1 MASLHLPVLTIVI
14 DHSRDPNSC
23 HFEWCVIGQQ
33 YEKGIREIGCR
44 GKGTIVRR
52 EESERRVV
60 SLRGVVNFSMYVTFR
75 NSYEFVYFYI
85 CSSPIEITDNGV
97 NVDLNDALAS
107 NKNCIISRIPYCV
120 SFFQNFRLL
129 FTPYFIYYFHRFN
142 DNVCLQY

>member
-23 HFEWCVIGQQ
+23 HFEWCVIGWQ

-60 SLRGVVNFSMYVTFR
+60 SLRGRWWIFLCMVTFR

-85 CSSPIEITDNGV
+85 RSSPIEITDCSV
-97 NVDLNDALAS
+97 NVDLNDVLGS

-120 SFFQNFRLL
+120 SFFQNFHLL
-129 FTPYFIYYFHRFN
+129 FMPYFI
-142 DNVCLQY
+142 

>member
-23 HFEWCVIGQQ
+23 HFEWCVIGWQ

-60 SLRGVVNFSMYVTFR
+60 SLRGR
-75 NSYEFVYFYI
+75 W
-85 CSSPIEITDNGV
+85 
-97 NVDLNDALAS
+97 
-107 NKNCIISRIPYCV
+107 
-120 SFFQNFRLL
+120 
-129 FTPYFIYYFHRFN
+129 
-142 DNVCLQY
+142 